1 MRPKLIAL
9 TKSMKSSRQI
19 RGALG
24 HVILFEDL
32 ERVAAEHIAQFGTDI
47 DIGEQTSTSSQS

>member
-1 MRPKLIAL
+1 
-9 TKSMKSSRQI
+9 MKSSRQI

-24 HVILFEDL
+24 HVIHYQDL

-47 DIGEQTSTSSQS
+47 NIGEQTSASSHHQ